1 MSELTA
7 AGPCWKLLS
16 IMINKDSGQCC
27 VGNGHSR
34 NVSSGLQ
41 DLWSGAQSAI
51 YCYLFKKTTM
61 LALEIPDFEQ
71 GMVIL
76 TAGSD
81 PRALIPD

>member
-1 MSELTA
+1 MQVTVPFMSVLT
-7 AGPCWKLLS
+7 PER
-16 IMINKDSGQCC
+16 
-27 VGNGHSR
+27 NGHSR
-34 NVSSGLQ
+34 NVSSSLQ

-61 LALEIPDFEQ
+61 LALEIPDFEH
-71 GMVIL
+71 GMEIL

>member
-1 MSELTA
+1 
-7 AGPCWKLLS
+7 
-16 IMINKDSGQCC
+16 MINKDSGKCC
-27 VGNGHSR
+27 VGNGRNR
-34 NVSSGLQ
+34 NVSSGSQ

-71 GMVIL
+71 GTVIL

-81 PRALIPD
+81 PCAMIPD

>member
-1 MSELTA
+1 
-7 AGPCWKLLS
+7 
-16 IMINKDSGQCC
+16 MINKDSGKCC

-41 DLWSGAQSAI
+41 DLWSGAQSAM

-61 LALEIPDFEQ
+61 LALEIPDFEE

>member
-1 MSELTA
+1 
-7 AGPCWKLLS
+7 
-16 IMINKDSGQCC
+16 MINKDSGQCC

-41 DLWSGAQSAI
+41 DLWSGAQFAI

-61 LALEIPDFEQ
+61 LALEILDFEQ
-71 GMVIL
+71 GTVIL

-81 PRALIPD
+81 PRALITD